1 MNFGAIFFAA
11 LAIMLF
17 ALSLGCTYEAY
28 AVWTGKTATISRIT
42 AYQFV
47 QHPATYMVGVFVFGV
62 IFGALV
68 THFTNW
74 RAVR

>member
-1 MNFGAIFFAA
+1 MSAGGILFAA
-11 LAIMLF
+11 LAM
-17 ALSLGCTYEAY
+17 ALQAVVIGCAYESY
-28 AVWTGKTATISRIT
+28 AVWTGKTPTISRIT

-62 IFGALV
+62 ILGALV

-74 RAVR
+74 RAVH